1 MGVTKTIIG
10 VKKLSEEPEMEPEMS
25 EVSEETLSVEELEG
39 QEMVQLIKKVLKEGK
54 DEAKLILKLETWK
67 RPGSSFSDYG
77 VIELLY
83 GEILSWELDSEYD
96 YPTTSSTTY
105 AIIPKTKTVAI
116 LFKYGDDYDG
126 KLQEH
131 ETIYVFSSNTG
142 WKSID
147 LF

>member
-77 VIELLY
+77 VI
-83 GEILSWELDSEYD
+83 SQ
-96 YPTTSSTTY
+96 
-105 AIIPKTKTVAI
+105 
-116 LFKYGDDYDG
+116 FKNY
-126 KLQEH
+126 
-131 ETIYVFSSNTG
+131 S
-142 WKSID
+142 
-147 LF
+147 